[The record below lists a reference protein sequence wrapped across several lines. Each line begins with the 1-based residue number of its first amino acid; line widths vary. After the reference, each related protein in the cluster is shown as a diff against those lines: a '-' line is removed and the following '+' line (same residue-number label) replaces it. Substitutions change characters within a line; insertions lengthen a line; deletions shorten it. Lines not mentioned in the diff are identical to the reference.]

1 MTISRVKHSIPSRT
15 RQWNPYEPMVLCLKA
30 RESRSLPDFQSTL
43 LILYSTY
50 LQLNVFL
57 PFSGRFFYPLI
68 PHSIPIHHFGGEVS
82 IDKRQNAYQSN
93 LQIFVWY
100 LFARGL
106 SFTISP
112 HLIPTLKA
120 FILTLPLYPFKNTFI
135 LRFFIAFIPVVYL
148 FVLPL

>member
-1 MTISRVKHSIPSRT
+1 
-15 RQWNPYEPMVLCLKA
+15 MVLCLKA

-50 LQLNVFL
+50 LQLNVSL
-57 PFSGRFFYPLI
+57 PFLGRFFYPLI
-68 PHSIPIHHFGGEVS
+68 PLSISIYHFGGEVS

-100 LFARGL
+100 LFARG
-106 SFTISP
+106 STFAT
-112 HLIPTLKA
+112 PTHPILAPKA

-135 LRFFIAFIPVVYL
+135 LRFFIAFISVIYL
-148 FVLPL
+148 FILPLQYIKFYVL